1 LHMRQIASS
10 PGETRSIASVFV
22 RNLPAG
28 AVLSLVGDLGS
39 GKTEFVKGLAIGLG
53 FCGEVTSPTFTILH
67 EYRGG
72 RLPLFHMDFYR
83 LRDERELDEIGLDDY
98 LRAGGLSA
106 IEWGDKFRHRLPT
119 DSVEI
124 RLITIANDKREIFW

>member
-1 LHMRQIASS
+1 MRRVSS
-10 PGETRSIASVFV
+10 NPDENRSIASEFA

-28 AVLSLVGDLGS
+28 TVLSLVGDLGA
-39 GKTEFVKGLAIGLG
+39 GKTEFVKGIGIGLG

-72 RLPLFHMDFYR
+72 RLSLFHLDFYR
-83 LRDERELDEIGLDDY
+83 IRDERELDEIGLDDY
-98 LRAGGLSA
+98 LKAEGVSVV
-106 IEWGDKFRHRLPT
+106 EWGDKFRHRLPA

-124 RLITIANDKREIFW
+124 RLAIIASDKREIAW